1 MAWRGLQRRLHAVH
15 GAGRC
20 PCRGPGVGAGAG
32 AAALPEVTVRAPAE
46 AARGLASDADI
57 ARRSAAG
64 TKTDAP
70 VIETPQSISVVGRQQ
85 LEDQQPRAVPEALH
99 YTPGAFT
106 GLVGASNRYD
116 YMALRGFKDSSVDST
131 LLDGLRLLSDQGSYT
146 SMQVDPYFLDR
157 IDVVR
162 GPASVLY
169 GRASPGGLVALTSLA
184 PQFESRREVQLTLG
198 NRHRLEG
205 AVDLA
210 GPVGDDGAAAFR
222 VTALARRLASQVA
235 HVEEQRQAVAP
246 SLLIKPSQDTRLVLQ
261 AYLQD
266 DPEGSYHSG
275 VPADASLGA
284 GHNGRRISRS
294 FFGGEPGVEQFHR
307 VQRFAGYQFAHAF
320 NAGWNFRQNFRY
332 VSADTS
338 LRQVYGYGWA
348 GTDTLRRYYVGARE
362 STHGYTVDNQLEGR
376 FETGAFTHTL
386 LLGLDYQRRRVAGTW
401 DAGSALPIN
410 VSAPAYGAAGLGDL
424 GSDPIDRRLA
434 QTGLYL
440 QDQVARGRWQFT
452 LGGREDRASASNR
465 YGDGAPAQWRG
476 AKFTRRAGAV
486 YLFDNGV
493 VPYAGYAE
501 GFNPSLRNDRQ
512 GRILP
517 PAESRQVEVGVR
529 FQPQVERAPLAAH
542 GRLSRAQGATA
553 AKALDHH
560 RRQRPERR
568 RGLPRPAAGGRCA
581 PLQPDLAHA
590 CAALLPDGNHQAHAG
605 NVLARLPGL
614 LLRPRRRQEGAH
626 RAHAKLSLEGHQCE
640 PARPDLRPARRAPRA
655 RVAAH
660 AACSPGT
667 WACMC
672 SSGLPR
678 CAFPDSRAPCSRR

>member
-222 VTALARRLASQVA
+222 VMALARRLASQVA

-320 NAGWNFRQNFRY
+320 NAGWNFRQNSRY

-362 STHGYTVDNQLEGR
+362 STHGYTVDNQLDGR

-401 DAGSALPIN
+401 DAGSALPITGLHPPMARPAW
-410 VSAPAYGAAGLGDL
+410 VISAATPSIDALRRPASTCRTRSRGDAGTSRWAAARTGPAHRIDTATARPRSGAARSSPGAPVPSTCSTTASRPTRATPRVSIRACATIGRAA
-424 GSDPIDRRLA
+424 SCRRPNH
-434 QTGLYL
+434 
-440 QDQVARGRWQFT
+440 GRW
-452 LGGREDRASASNR
+452 RWASAS
-465 YGDGAPAQWRG
+465 
-476 AKFTRRAGAV
+476 
-486 YLFDNGV
+486 
-493 VPYAGYAE
+493 
-501 GFNPSLRNDRQ
+501 S
-512 GRILP
+512 
-517 PAESRQVEVGVR
+517 
-529 FQPQVERAPLAAH
+529 
-542 GRLSRAQGATA
+542 
-553 AKALDHH
+553 
-560 RRQRPERR
+560 
-568 RGLPRPAAGGRCA
+568 PR
-581 PLQPDLAHA
+581 
-590 CAALLPDGNHQAHAG
+590 
-605 NVLARLPGL
+605 
-614 LLRPRRRQEGAH
+614 
-626 RAHAKLSLEGHQCE
+626 
-640 PARPDLRPARRAPRA
+640 
-655 RVAAH
+655 
-660 AACSPGT
+660 
-667 WACMC
+667 
-672 SSGLPR
+672 
-678 CAFPDSRAPCSRR
+678 